1 MLGENLLR
9 DQSVAAVK
17 ENTWSVMQ
25 IHDQD
30 LIVDWKP
37 AGRESLESAQEF
49 YQHRHKCGKNLYKK
63 L

>member
-30 LIVDWKP
+30 LIVD
-37 AGRESLESAQEF
+37 
-49 YQHRHKCGKNLYKK
+49 
-63 L
+63 